1 MQEALTNANGNA
13 GEEIPVNVG
22 NQVSRNVKGVGLKI
36 PSNIAPSHVFQS
48 TSGRNKS
55 MHVYSSDQIT
65 EMAAIRGSE
74 AM

>member
-36 PSNIAPSHVFQS
+36 PSNIAPSHVF
-48 TSGRNKS
+48 
-55 MHVYSSDQIT
+55 
-65 EMAAIRGSE
+65 
-74 AM
+74 